1 MKDGLL
7 MEVDGFEEASKKLM
21 LLRDIDKTEYR
32 DFKRGIKNAAKPFVR
47 SVKNSIEPGR
57 TRSAVSK
64 SIKGRGGKDKSVT
77 YKKGNLKRS
86 IGYIKSK
93 GRHSL
98 IGYVGPRFGKK
109 ATKTGDGYYGAMV
122 NFGTPRGKARAN
134 VTDQRNVGFIEKGYK
149 GGLQQANALLYKEV
163 QRILEKKLH
172 KLSMRQKR
180 ALVKK
185 GF

>member
-1 MKDGLL
+1 MKDGLI
-7 MEVDGFEEASKKLM
+7 MNVEGFEEAVKKLE

-32 DFKRGIKNAAKPFVR
+32 DFKRGIKKAAKPFVKSVR
-47 SVKNSIEPGR
+47 SSITPGR
-57 TRSAVSK
+57 TRKAVGK

-77 YKKGNLKRS
+77 YKSGNLRRS

-93 GRHSL
+93 GSRSL

-122 NFGTPRGKARAN
+122 NFGTARGKARAS
-134 VTDQRNVGFIEKGYK
+134 VSEKRNVGFIDKGYN
-149 GGLQQANALLYKEV
+149 GGLQQANALLFKEV
-163 QRILEKKLH
+163 QRILEKKLY

-180 ALVKK
+180 AIAKR

>member
-1 MKDGLL
+1 MKDGLV
-7 MEVDGFEEASKKLM
+7 MEVEGFEEAVKKLQ

-32 DFKRGIKNAAKPFVR
+32 EFKKGIKNAAKPFED

-93 GRHSL
+93 GRYSL

-134 VTDQRNVGFIEKGYK
+134 VKKEENVGFIEKGYK

-163 QRILEKKLH
+163 KRIIDKKLY

-180 ALVKK
+180 AIVKR